1 MREEN
6 MEDEGKI
13 ERVNSFRVVK
23 YEYNLGASPEENI
36 APSQGEQVPWSPE
49 NANTTGG
56 WSRAPIERDLGPRR
70 GELQPE
76 RIAAFLAEFTA
87 VSKKYGIIVS
97 GEWDSPD
104 LLDMLPGEAGGAYV
118 QGYYTSVHWEAP
130 ENAPTSA

>member
-13 ERVNSFRVVK
+13 ERVSDC
-23 YEYNLGASPEENI
+23 
-36 APSQGEQVPWSPE
+36 APGEDVGGWISEPDESR
-49 NANTTGG
+49 TTGWFG
-56 WSRAPIERDLGPRR
+56 RSPIERDLGPRR